1 MVNTGVVLTRD
12 TEIGIMCDRE
22 NVAGT
27 ALSSGGECTMS
38 GQCDSGF
45 TQKPNLRAGISCLTA
60 LLLLLFATLLFAS
73 PAASIEI
80 PLQKHASVYTLPVR
94 VNGVITLTFVLD
106 SGASEVTIPSRVAR
120 ALLQAGTIRAK
131 DFLRNQR
138 YMLADGSIV
147 TGARFRLR
155 ELEVGGV
162 KIFDVP
168 AVVSSVAGPPL
179 LGQSFL
185 ARAGRWEIDNDRR
198 VLILSG
204 LKSGGSASGKVESQA
219 GMSEERWLNSLPGAG
234 GGKMAPGGAKV
245 PPSKLFGTSPSGKIA
260 PSR

>member
-1 MVNTGVVLTRD
+1 
-12 TEIGIMCDRE
+12 
-22 NVAGT
+22 
-27 ALSSGGECTMS
+27 MS
-38 GQCDSGF
+38 GQCDSRF
-45 TQKPNLRAGISCLTA
+45 TQKPRLRTVFSRPTV

-80 PLQKHASVYTLPVR
+80 PLQKRSSVYTLPVR

-131 DFLRNQR
+131 DFLPNQR
-138 YMLADGSIV
+138 YMLANGSIV
-147 TGARFRLR
+147 TGARFMIR

-185 ARAGRWEIDNDRR
+185 ARVGRWEIDNDRR
-198 VLILSG
+198 VLILTGLSSG
-204 LKSGGSASGKVESQA
+204 ESASGKVESQA
-219 GMSEERWLNSLPGAG
+219 GMNEETWLSTLPGAA
-234 GGKMAPGGAKV
+234 GGKMAPGGAKL
-245 PPSKLFGTSPSGKIA
+245 PPSRLFGTTPSGKIA

>member
-1 MVNTGVVLTRD
+1 
-12 TEIGIMCDRE
+12 
-22 NVAGT
+22 
-27 ALSSGGECTMS
+27 MS
-38 GQCDSGF
+38 GQCNSGF
-45 TQKPNLRAGISCLTA
+45 TQKPKFRAGLSCLTGV
-60 LLLLLFATLLFAS
+60 LLLLLATLLFAS

-80 PLQKHASVYTLPVR
+80 PLQKHSSVYTLPVR

-120 ALLQAGTIRAK
+120 ALLQAGTVRAK
-131 DFLRNQR
+131 DFLPNQR
-138 YMLADGSIV
+138 YMLANGAIV
-147 TGARFRLR
+147 TGARFSIR

-185 ARAGRWEIDNDRR
+185 ARASHWEIDNDRR
-198 VLILSG
+198 MLILTG
-204 LKSGGSASGKVESQA
+204 LKSGEPASGKGKGQA
-219 GMSEERWLNSLPGAG
+219 GMSEERWLSSLPGAA
-234 GGKMAPGGAKV
+234 GGKTAPGGAKL
-245 PPSKLFGTSPSGKIA
+245 PPSRLFGRSSSGKIA